1 MLKRFAILSLIA
13 VLTMSMH
20 EYYFSFGEIQYSDN
34 QKRFEISITC
44 TGHDLEDYI
53 KSKGVEI
60 PKFEECIESP
70 VHQKKIEKIIQEGFK
85 VYVDDKSILLEL
97 VGMEVN
103 TKDQAVFYL
112 TSRKMDKP
120 ESFEVEYNLLM
131 DYYPIQQNKLTVFT
145 PQSKEYL
152 TFLKS
157 RTKRK
162 FEY

>member
-1 MLKRFAILSLIA
+1 
-13 VLTMSMH
+13 MH
-20 EYYFSFGEIQYSDN
+20 EYYFSFGEIQYSEQQN
-34 QKRFEISITC
+34 RFEISITC

-53 KSKGVEI
+53 ESKGIGI
-60 PKFEECIESP
+60 PKFEECIDSP
-70 VHQKKIEKIIQEGFK
+70 VHQKKIEKIIQDGFK
-85 VYVDDKSILLEL
+85 VLVDETSILLEL

-120 ESFEVEYNLLM
+120 ESFDVEYNLLM

-145 PQSKEYL
+145 PDGKEYL

>member
-20 EYYFSFGEIQYSDN
+20 EYYFSFGEIQYSDKH
-34 QKRFEISITC
+34 KRFEISVTC
-44 TGHDLEDYI
+44 TGHDLEEYI
-53 KSKGVEI
+53 KDKGIEI
-60 PKFEECIESP
+60 PKFEECSESP
-70 VHQKKIEKIIQEGFK
+70 VHQKKIEKVIQEGFK

-103 TKDQAVFYL
+103 TKDQAIFYL
-112 TSRKMDKP
+112 TSREMIKP
-120 ESFEVEYNLLM
+120 VNFEVEYNLLM
-131 DYYPIQQNKLTVFT
+131 DYYPIQQNKLTVFS
-145 PQSKEYL
+145 PEGKEYL